1 MLNNYNK
8 IYNDVVT
15 KIAELHN
22 ATIELRKKLTKKS
35 AQEARQITVDLH
47 DLLVELRKENMSVQR
62 SILAEYKAG
71 KSAYKEQARLRKEAV
86 KEQRRL
92 KKEKKCQLK
101 KN

>member
-1 MLNNYNK
+1 MLNKYDK
-8 IYNDVVT
+8 LYNDVISKFT
-15 KIAELHN
+15 ELHN
-22 ATIELRKKLTKKS
+22 ANIELKKKLTKKS
-35 AQEARQITVDLH
+35 AREAREITVGLC

-62 SILAEYKAG
+62 AIIAEYKAG
-71 KSAYKEQARLRKEAV
+71 KSAYKEQARLRKEAL